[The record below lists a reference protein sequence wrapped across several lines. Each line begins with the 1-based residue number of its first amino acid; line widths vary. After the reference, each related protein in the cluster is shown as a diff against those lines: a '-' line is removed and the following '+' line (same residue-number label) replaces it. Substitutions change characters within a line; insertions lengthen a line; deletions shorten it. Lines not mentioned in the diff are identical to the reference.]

1 KKLVAVL
8 FGLLM
13 IGMTFSVGGASA
25 EETLTVILVSDNSAD
40 SAIAQYLANLTG
52 AVIVTT
58 TWGTYDPN
66 VTAEILGYAPDQ
78 VIIVG
83 GPCAV
88 VDEYITDLE
97 EYNITVYRWWG
108 ANRYETNLA
117 VMGNA
122 SKLLG
127 IKFNSTVVVAG
138 NDSLAIQ
145 TAFKLALKNRALIL
159 YVNHSTNVTTLIK
172 RFKVNNTV
180 VVRGRA
186 SEKVME
192 NLAKGLEKCNCTVKE
207 VRANVT
213 REHVER
219 ILEQV
224 RERLLKVEEIANMT
238 NSTELMER
246 VEELSQLIEE
256 ANQSLQSGDYTKAYQ
271 LALKLQVLSEFTLRD
286 ARLELI
292 NALKLSGRLSLELE
306 LKKLQLQLS
315 ILEEAGV
322 DVSAVR
328 EILDKAGEA
337 LKAGNY
343 SVARVLLRDA
353 RKALRELYV
362 KNRGAI
368 RVHVGVHFPPGQP
381 GRGRRG

>member
-1 KKLVAVL
+1 
-8 FGLLM
+8 
-13 IGMTFSVGGASA
+13 
-25 EETLTVILVSDNSAD
+25 
-40 SAIAQYLANLTG
+40 
-52 AVIVTT
+52 
-58 TWGTYDPN
+58 
-66 VTAEILGYAPDQ
+66 
-78 VIIVG
+78 
-83 GPCAV
+83 
-88 VDEYITDLE
+88 
-97 EYNITVYRWWG
+97 
-108 ANRYETNLA
+108 
-117 VMGNA
+117 
-122 SKLLG
+122 
-127 IKFNSTVVVAG
+127 
-138 NDSLAIQ
+138 
-145 TAFKLALKNRALIL
+145 
-159 YVNHSTNVTTLIK
+159 
-172 RFKVNNTV
+172 
-180 VVRGRA
+180 
-186 SEKVME
+186 
-192 NLAKGLEKCNCTVKE
+192 
-207 VRANVT
+207 
-213 REHVER
+213 
-219 ILEQV
+219 
-224 RERLLKVEEIANMT
+224 
-238 NSTELMER
+238 MER

>member
-1 KKLVAVL
+1 MMGKKLVAVL

-13 IGMTFSVGGASA
+13 IGMILSVGGASA

-78 VIIVG
+78 VIIIG

-88 VDEYITDLE
+88 VSEYVTDLK

-172 RFKVNNTV
+172 RFKVSNAV

-207 VRANVT
+207 VGANVT
-213 REHVER
+213 GEHVER
-219 ILEQV
+219 ILERV
-224 RERLLKVEEIANMT
+224 RGRLLRIEEIANMT

-271 LALKLQVLSEFTLRD
+271 LALKLQVRSEFALRD

-292 NALKLSGRLSLELE
+292 KALKLNGRLGLELE
-306 LKKLQLQLS
+306 LKKLQL
-315 ILEEAGV
+315 
-322 DVSAVR
+322 
-328 EILDKAGEA
+328 
-337 LKAGNY
+337 
-343 SVARVLLRDA
+343 
-353 RKALRELYV
+353 
-362 KNRGAI
+362 
-368 RVHVGVHFPPGQP
+368 
-381 GRGRRG
+381 